1 MLGMATELSI
11 MRSYSKLPAINFS
24 NMYIFPQS
32 RQMQLQGE
40 KRNLACSD
48 IWNSDSHL
56 DGRDCA
62 GKNISVDRKVA
73 LHQH

>member
-1 MLGMATELSI
+1 
-11 MRSYSKLPAINFS
+11 
-24 NMYIFPQS
+24 MYIFPQS
-32 RQMQLQGE
+32 RQMQLQGGE
-40 KRNLACSD
+40 RNLACSD